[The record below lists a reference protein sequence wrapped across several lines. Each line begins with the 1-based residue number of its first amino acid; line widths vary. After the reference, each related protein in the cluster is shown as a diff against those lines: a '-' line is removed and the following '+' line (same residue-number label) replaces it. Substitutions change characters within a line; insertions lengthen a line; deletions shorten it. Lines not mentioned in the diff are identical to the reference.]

1 MAERS
6 GKPVYPRWRVA
17 TLGGSQGVVANTAG
31 TFGNSGYNA
40 LTGPGFFMAD
50 ASVNRT
56 CRIHERQRIEMR
68 LEFFNVLN
76 HTNMSGPAAITLLP

>member
-1 MAERS
+1 VGSPYIRDGVS
-6 GKPVYPRWRVA
+6 LRWVDPKA
-17 TLGGSQGVVANTAG
+17 FVANTAG